1 MLGSL
6 AVAFLTLWRTFS
18 YVRKR
23 LSLRL
28 ELEENDPTAQATL
41 SLELVAGSIPLKTHH
56 EHPEH
61 SQSPN
66 NREPKF

>member
-28 ELEENDPTAQATL
+28 ELEGNDPTGRGTL
-41 SLELVAGSIPLKTHH
+41 SLELVAGSTLPKTPS

-61 SQSPN
+61 SQLSN
-66 NREPKF
+66 SREPKF